1 MLLHK
6 IQLSAITLR
15 QNQNLKTF
23 EEYGE
28 TMLRKSFYISSEKTY
43 NAFLYVSKL
52 QLTVLWSFI
61 YFHTWELA
69 P

>member
-6 IQLSAITLR
+6 IQLSVITLR

-52 QLTVLWSFI
+52 QLTVL
-61 YFHTWELA
+61 
-69 P
+69 